1 VPKPTE
7 EIMAWIATLSPSDE
21 LAARMAFC
29 LNNPWCQENKPWQ
42 LRIAA
47 LKSNQVRSDEDSRHY
62 EERAAKMAR
71 DIEGAVQEM
80 KDQVAIPTAAPNTPT

>member
-1 VPKPTE
+1 
-7 EIMAWIATLSPSDE
+7 MAWIATLSPSDE

-62 EERAAKMAR
+62 E
-71 DIEGAVQEM
+71 
-80 KDQVAIPTAAPNTPT
+80 